1 MTTEPVPAPKRKG
14 NPVLVGCLVVAAV
27 VLIGGGLAAYWFVGR
42 PALNAINAG
51 RDLVKIQQLEGRVS
65 DRSTFSAPADGVL
78 TATQL
83 DRYLAVNRQLRS
95 DLESR
100 LALLEER
107 YDEVSSSEVSFA
119 GLRQAANAWADLLR
133 LIVDAKETQVAALNA
148 NGFSLSEYDWVRT
161 QALSAAGFSLV
172 QVDLDAVINQDGDA
186 TVQRRSESVP
196 QVNRDLVAP
205 YAEELESA
213 LPLAVFGL

>member
-1 MTTEPVPAPKRKG
+1 MTTEPAPKRKG
-14 NPVLVGCLVVAAV
+14 NPVLVGCLVVVAV
-27 VLIGGGLAAYWFVGR
+27 VLVGGGAAAYWFVGR

-51 RDLVKIQQLEGRVS
+51 RDLVKIQQLESRVS

-78 TATQL
+78 TPAQV

-107 YDEVSSSEVSFA
+107 YDEVSRSNVTFA
-119 GLRQAANAWADLLR
+119 GLRQAANTWADLLR
-133 LIVDAKETQVAALNA
+133 LIVEAKEAQVNALNA

-161 QALSAAGFSLV
+161 QALSAAGLALL
-172 QVDLDAVINQDGDA
+172 QVDLDAVINQEGA
-186 TVQRRSESVP
+186 TTVQRRSESVP
-196 QVNRDLVAP
+196 QANRDLVAP
-205 YAEELESA
+205 YAQELESA
-213 LPLAVFGL
+213 LPLAMFGL

>member
-1 MTTEPVPAPKRKG
+1 MTTEPAPKRKG

-27 VLIGGGLAAYWFVGR
+27 VLVGGGVAAYWFIGR

-51 RDLVKIQQLEGRVS
+51 RDLVKIQQLESRVS

-78 TATQL
+78 TPTQV

-107 YDEVSSSEVSFA
+107 YDEVSRSNVTFA
-119 GLRQAANAWADLLR
+119 GLRQAANTWADLLR
-133 LIVDAKETQVAALNA
+133 LIVEAKEAQVNALNA

-161 QALSAAGFSLV
+161 QALSAAGLALL
-172 QVDLDAVINQDGDA
+172 QVDLDAVINQEGA
-186 TVQRRSESVP
+186 TTVQRRSESVP
-196 QVNRDLVAP
+196 QANRDLVAP
-205 YAEELESA
+205 YAQELESA
-213 LPLAVFGL
+213 LPLAMFGL